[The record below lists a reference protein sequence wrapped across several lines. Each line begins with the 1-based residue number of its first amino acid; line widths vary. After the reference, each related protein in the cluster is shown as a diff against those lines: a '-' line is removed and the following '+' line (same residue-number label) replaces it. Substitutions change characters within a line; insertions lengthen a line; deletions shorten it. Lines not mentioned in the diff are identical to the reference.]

1 MSENIEPVI
10 PITVEDLR
18 HKALH
23 IKDMTQAEAKLLMD
37 ERSSQMVLVGVVAVL
52 AMVSIA
58 YYLGTRRAG
67 D

>member
-1 MSENIEPVI
+1 MNENIEPVV

-18 HKALH
+18 RKALH

-52 AMVSIA
+52 AVASIA
-58 YYLGTRRAG
+58 YYLGTRRNR
-67 D
+67 